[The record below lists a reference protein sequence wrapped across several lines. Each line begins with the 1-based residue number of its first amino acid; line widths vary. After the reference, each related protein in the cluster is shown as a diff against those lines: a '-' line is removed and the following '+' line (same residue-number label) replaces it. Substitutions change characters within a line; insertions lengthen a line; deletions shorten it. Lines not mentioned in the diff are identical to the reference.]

1 MSGATL
7 INPNQERNY
16 FLNKPMSNVNQSQG
30 SSSLNFL
37 INSQSESAAVPH
49 AASNASRREYFHK
62 NNNHS
67 GLQQNKNTSFY
78 NDRDQKFYS
87 NNNQQQNQ
95 QQFNSNSQRSYNT
108 QRETRKQSP
117 YCRER
122 SSVDEQ
128 HEAPNKTKMIQKQYK
143 TLKLSKKFDLLDNV
157 KRQQMLRLNV
167 NCFQNKFSKVNNNII
182 PTLPKFLMQKQQPQN
197 LNSKNIM

>member
-30 SSSLNFL
+30 SSQLNFL
-37 INSQSESAAVPH
+37 INSQSEAAVSH
-49 AASNASRREYFHK
+49 SASNTSRREYFHK
-62 NNNHS
+62 NNNHNS
-67 GLQQNKNTSFY
+67 FKNTNSF
-78 NDRDQKFYS
+78 NDQKFNP

-95 QQFNSNSQRSYNT
+95 QQFNSNSQRTYNT
-108 QRETRKQSP
+108 SRETRKQSP

-167 NCFQNKFSKVNNNII
+167 NCFQNKFSKVNNHII

-197 LNSKNIM
+197 MNSKNM

>member
-1 MSGATL
+1 MAGATL
-7 INPNQERNY
+7 INLNQERNY
-16 FLNKPMSNVNQSQG
+16 FLNKPMSNMNQSQG

-37 INSQSESAAVPH
+37 INSQSETSVSH
-49 AASNASRREYFHK
+49 ATSNASRREYFHK
-62 NNNHS
+62 HNNHS
-67 GLQQNKNTSFY
+67 SLAYNKNTSSSI
-78 NDRDQKFYS
+78 DRDQKFNS

-95 QQFNSNSQRSYNT
+95 QQFHSNSQRAYNA

-167 NCFQNKFSKVNNNII
+167 NCFQNKFSKVNNHII
-182 PTLPKFLMQKQQPQN
+182 PTLPKFFMQKQQPQN
-197 LNSKNIM
+197 MTSKNM